1 MISKVFRIFKKKS
14 KDKTV
19 EKWLSEGDILY
30 EQGRYE
36 EALEY
41 FDKVLEINPNCAD
54 AWSRKGL
61 TLARLGRYEEAIR
74 CFDKSLSIRNDF
86 EIIWAKKKVEWK
98 IEEKNIE
105 KIIEDTKKEIAAVKS
120 RYNVEEAEDIIS
132 MAEEAFK
139 RGYRYKAKTLALEA
153 KERVKRISKLAKEV
167 EEIMK
172 DVRDIIFHIKSRYNI
187 KEAEDILNQ
196 AEEAFKDGGY
206 SKAGELALKAREKA
220 VEVRK
225 QAEKAEKLINEIKET
240 ISQIKSQY
248 DVKEMEDI
256 LNQAEEAFKRG
267 EYYRA
272 EKLALKVKK
281 NMAEID
287 KQAENVEGLIERS
300 EKQSQCK
307 I

>member
-1 MISKVFRIFKKKS
+1 VYEVISKILRIFKKKS
-14 KDKTV
+14 EDKTV

-36 EALEY
+36 EALEC
-41 FDKVLEINPNCAD
+41 FNKVLEINPNCAD

-74 CFDKSLSIRNDF
+74 CFDRSLSIRNDF

-98 IEEKNIE
+98 VEKKNIE
-105 KIIEDTKKEIAAVKS
+105 KIIEDTRKEIAAVKS
-120 RYNVEEAEDIIS
+120 RYNIEEAEDIIS

-139 RGYRYKAKTLALEA
+139 RGYYYKAKTLALEA
-153 KERVKRISKLAKEV
+153 KERVKKISKLAKEV
-167 EEIMK
+167 EEKMK
-172 DVRDIIFHIKSRYNI
+172 DVRDIIFHYNI

-206 SKAGELALKAREKA
+206 SKAGELALKAMEKA
-220 VEVRK
+220 VELRK
-225 QAEKAEKLINEIKET
+225 QAEKVEKLINEIKET

-281 NMAEID
+281 NITEIGR
-287 KQAENVEGLIERS
+287 QAENVEGIIERS